1 MNSIPGAEGD
11 PSADLWIISRDYGD
25 TERRLGLPFQ
35 GLAGN
40 RLNARLGEA
49 GIQRSS
55 CFIHNVVAAQ
65 PPNNDWTR
73 HKPGAIEEGVES
85 LQALIVEHQPK
96 LIITLGNEAF
106 RTCMGEDPRD
116 KHALPGIQDARGYLW
131 DSPLGVRVLSAI
143 HPAAAEREWVPW
155 MALLGVDLRK
165 AKRELDAGCLPLDE
179 RSVTIVTEPWE
190 LQELR
195 NAIGTQERGWI
206 ALDTENDSELQISCL
221 GVAVTKDVAYV
232 IPSEEVW
239 QQTAIVEICE
249 SDTPKVLQNH
259 MHDVYLARKQRW
271 PLFRR
276 SFDIK
281 NVVADTMFQWHVLQ
295 PELAGKAL
303 DKKKSSKRTRKS
315 LAFLS
320 SIFCRTAWWKD
331 YDFVSGSDEQYILCG
346 KDCCDTLECAEKMQ
360 DQLEGAQ

>member
-1 MNSIPGAEGD
+1 MTNVPGAEGD
-11 PSADLWIISRDYGD
+11 PSADLWVIGRDFGD

-65 PPNNDWTR
+65 PPGNDWKR
-73 HKPGAIEEGVES
+73 HVPGAIGDGAWA
-85 LQALIVEHQPK
+85 LQALIEDHQPK
-96 LIITLGNEAF
+96 LVVTLGNEAF
-106 RTCMGEDPRD
+106 RTCMGDHPDNKRM
-116 KHALPGIQDARGYLW
+116 PGIQEARGYLW

-165 AKRELDAGCLPLDE
+165 AKRELDAGCPPLDE
-179 RSVTIVTEPWE
+179 RSVTIITEPWE

-221 GVAVTKDVAYV
+221 GVAVTKDVAWT
-232 IPSEEVW
+232 IPAEESW
-239 QQTAIVEICE
+239 QLTAIREICE

-259 MHDVYLARKQRW
+259 MHDVYLARKHG
-271 PLFRR
+271 
-276 SFDIK
+276 FDIK

-303 DKKKSSKRTRKS
+303 DKKKGSKRTRKS

-320 SIFCRTAWWKD
+320 SIFCRTPWYKD
-331 YDFVSGSDEQYILCG
+331 YTFTSGSDEQYVLCG

-360 DQLEGAQ
+360 EQLEGQAS

>member
-1 MNSIPGAEGD
+1 MTNVPGAEGD
-11 PSADLWIISRDYGD
+11 PSADLWVIGRDFGD

-65 PPNNDWTR
+65 PPGNDWKR
-73 HKPGAIEEGVES
+73 HKEGAIKAGTAE
-85 LQALIVEHQPK
+85 LHTLIVEYQPK
-96 LIITLGNEAF
+96 LIVTLGNEAF
-106 RTCMGEDPRD
+106 RACMGENLDCASLRVRSG
-116 KHALPGIQDARGYLW
+116 LPGIQEARGYLW

-165 AKRELDAGCLPLDE
+165 AKRELDAGCPPLDE
-179 RSVTIVTEPWE
+179 RSVTIITEPWE

-206 ALDTENDSELQISCL
+206 ALDTENDAELKISCL
-221 GVAVTKDVAYV
+221 GVAVTKDIAFT
-232 IPSEEVW
+232 IPNEEPW
-239 QQTAIVEICE
+239 QQVAIREICM

-259 MHDVYLARKQRW
+259 MHDVYLARKHG
-271 PLFRR
+271 
-276 SFDIK
+276 FDIK

-303 DKKKSSKRTRKS
+303 DKKKGSKRTRKS

-320 SIFCRTAWWKD
+320 SIFCRTPWYKD
-331 YDFVSGSDEQYILCG
+331 YTFTSGSDEQYILCG

-360 DQLEGAQ
+360 EQLEG